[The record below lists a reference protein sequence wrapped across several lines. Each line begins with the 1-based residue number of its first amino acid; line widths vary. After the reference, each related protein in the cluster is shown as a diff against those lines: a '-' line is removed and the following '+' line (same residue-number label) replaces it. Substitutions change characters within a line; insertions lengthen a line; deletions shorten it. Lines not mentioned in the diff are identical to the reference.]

1 MRAKQLLMPEL
12 AAVLFDLDGTLVDTA
27 PDLGAAANRM
37 RTDRGLPALPLEML
51 RPVASQGARG
61 LLRVAFHVQPEDPD
75 FAPMRAEFLEIY
87 AAHLCEQ
94 STLFPGMV
102 ETLVALSERG
112 MVWGI
117 VTNKPGFLTLPL
129 LNALKLPVAP
139 GAVVSGDTTAHAKP
153 DPLPV
158 THALAEMGVSAAR
171 SLMIG
176 DDPRDMAAGKAAG
189 TRCWAAAWGYLEAGN
204 DPQHWGADQIIQRSE
219 QLEFALLHFDASQ

>member
-37 RTDRGLPALPLEML
+37 RTDRGLPALPMEML

-61 LLRVAFHVQPEDPD
+61 LLRVAFHLQPEDPD
-75 FAPMRAEFLEIY
+75 FPPMRAEFLEIY
-87 AAHLCEQ
+87 AAHICEQ
-94 STLFPGMV
+94 STLFPGMA
-102 ETLVALSERG
+102 ETLTTLSAHG
-112 MVWGI
+112 VVWGI

-139 GAVVSGDTTAHAKP
+139 GAVVSGDSTARVKP

-158 THALAEMGVSAAR
+158 THALAEMGACAAR

-176 DDPRDMAAGKAAG
+176 DDPRDMAAGRAAG

-204 DPQHWGADQIIQRSE
+204 NPRYWDADQIIQRSE
-219 QLEFALLHFDASQ
+219 QLEFALLHFNTAQ